1 MFSDEL
7 NKLRMPASYSFGT
20 NVYIDSERSSFFW
33 NETNSIVELN
43 PYDGRFRIVM
53 NEEKV
58 GKNMPFID
66 RYRECYAFFDSFNN
80 QKGLYIESFPNFNN
94 IAGTVMAIYD
104 SDQNFLGNIICTEDH
119 ISFSDDENRELSR
132 FDDANLLPLIYAP

>member
-1 MFSDEL
+1 ML
-7 NKLRMPASYSFGT
+7 
-20 NVYIDSERSSFFW
+20 
-33 NETNSIVELN
+33 
-43 PYDGRFRIVM
+43 

-58 GKNMPFID
+58 GKDMPFID
-66 RYRECYAFFDSFNN
+66 RYRESYAFFNSFSN
-80 QKGLYIESFPNFNN
+80 QKGLYIASFPNFNN

-104 SDQNFLGNIICTEDH
+104 SDQNFLGNIICTEDY